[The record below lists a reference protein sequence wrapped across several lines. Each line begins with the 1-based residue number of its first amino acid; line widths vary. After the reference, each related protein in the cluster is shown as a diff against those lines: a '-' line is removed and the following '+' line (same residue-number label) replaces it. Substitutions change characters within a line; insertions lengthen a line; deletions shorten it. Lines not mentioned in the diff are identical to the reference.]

1 MGLLSGS
8 PGHSHR
14 LHCDGYF
21 RQFTHQLP
29 SLDLFN
35 CFPTLPLL
43 PGAGL
48 CSGLCFRLVI
58 DSRRGDLTSEYIGV
72 LFGFYKAIYFSF
84 SFHFTMLYMI
94 LDNVIVSR
102 QAFWFHFH

>member
-14 LHCDGYF
+14 LRCDGYF

-35 CFPTLPLL
+35 CLPTLPLL
-43 PGAGL
+43 PGAGI

-58 DSRRGDLTSEYIGV
+58 DSRRGDLSTLGCSSGFIKRYIFRFPFIFPMV
-72 LFGFYKAIYFSF
+72 
-84 SFHFTMLYMI
+84 YMI

-102 QAFWFHFH
+102 QAFWFHYH